1 MYINELQFPRRV
13 MVTIKQNTGGSLD
26 RAEHTPSPVPC
37 IYQASS
43 DTTDAPV
50 RLVGKL
56 NQPAL
61 PSYCRKSLRL
71 QGEAGGAPVP
81 RSEEAQLRGRA
92 AAGGERGHDGED
104 GGAGAGGRGG
114 GDEAAGGR
122 GAATPVIQR
131 VHAEPGR

>member
-1 MYINELQFPRRV
+1 MHLSSQPRHERRD
-13 MVTIKQNTGGSLD
+13 S
-26 RAEHTPSPVPC
+26 A
-37 IYQASS
+37 
-43 DTTDAPV
+43 V

-56 NQPAL
+56 NQPLL

-104 GGAGAGGRGG
+104 GGARAGRRRGG
-114 GDEAAGGR
+114 GQAAGGR
-122 GAATPVIQR
+122 GAATQVLQR
-131 VHAEPGR
+131 VHAEPGS